1 MASVED
7 VLLMRA
13 LEDAGNVPDA
23 STAATVGGSL
33 GAGLGVLAGN
43 DLVRIGDA
51 FNRRIGRKPPLLT
64 PGPRMAGGLV
74 GLILGGAL
82 GAGTREMMAQN
93 SPGAQMLAKIKAG
106 NFTDRDRYQLEQ
118 ILADTYS
125 KMGLM

>member
-23 STAATVGGSL
+23 SAAATVGGSL
-33 GAGLGVLAGN
+33 GAGIGALAGN
-43 DLVRIGDA
+43 DLVRVGDA

-74 GLILGGAL
+74 GLILGGGL
-82 GAGTREMMAQN
+82 GAGTREMMIQN
-93 SPGAQMLAKIKAG
+93 SPGAAMLAKIRSG
-106 NFTDRDRYQLEQ
+106 NFTSADKYQLER
-118 ILADTYS
+118 ILEETYAR
-125 KMGLM
+125 MGLL

>member
-1 MASVED
+1 
-7 VLLMRA
+7 MRA

-82 GAGTREMMAQN
+82 GAGTREMMIRD
-93 SPGAQMLAKIKAG
+93 SPGAALLAKIKAG
-106 NFTDRDRYQLEQ
+106 NFTSADKYQLERV
-118 ILADTYS
+118 LEETYAR
-125 KMGLM
+125 MGLL